1 MGHHVWDLFLSG
13 IENIEKAKRTDKD
26 KEQMSNV
33 TTAEFSEEYVGVV
46 LLLQLFGDFEITLK

>member
-33 TTAEFSEEYVGVV
+33 TTAESSEEYVGVV

>member
-33 TTAEFSEEYVGVV
+33 TTAESSEEYVGVV
-46 LLLQLFGDFEITLK
+46 LLLQLFSDFEITLK